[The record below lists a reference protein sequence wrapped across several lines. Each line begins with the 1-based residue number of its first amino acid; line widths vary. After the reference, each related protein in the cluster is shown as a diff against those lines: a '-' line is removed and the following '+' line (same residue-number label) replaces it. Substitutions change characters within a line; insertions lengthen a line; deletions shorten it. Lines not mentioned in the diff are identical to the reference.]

1 MKKLI
6 RSMLVKRAG
15 FAFMFYLICGLSFSQ
30 SLTGSYTSDFNLPQ
44 DELKIESEDEKLSS
58 FSLSLNAGDF
68 LVMGPLLQADF
79 RIARNTYIG
88 VFYVYHY
95 MGLFAGPLIFEKDIT
110 AYSPKSMGAGITAKH
125 YFKPNEKQNAWYCGI
140 YLGYSYNEAF
150 YHSGYPNERVE
161 RLDDILLFASGGYR
175 WNLGKRFYL
184 LTGLQLG
191 IAYTFKDNIYS
202 SYTLNPETGTYVKE
216 ESFHMKWPSEIYPY
230 PLPELTIGI
239 NF

>member
-1 MKKLI
+1 MSIKQADFIVLFFLI
-6 RSMLVKRAG
+6 S
-15 FAFMFYLICGLSFSQ
+15 GLSFSQ
-30 SLTGSYTSDFNLPQ
+30 SLTGSSTGDFNIPQ
-44 DELKIESEDEKLSS
+44 DELRIESENEKWSF

-79 RIARNTYIG
+79 RIEKRTYAG
-88 VFYVYHY
+88 VFYMYHY
-95 MGLFAGPLIFEKDIT
+95 MGLLAGPLIFEKDIT

-140 YLGYSYNEAF
+140 YVGYSYNEAF

-161 RLDDILLFASGGYR
+161 KLKDLIVFASGGYR
-175 WNLGKRFYL
+175 WNLGKRFYV
-184 LTGLQLG
+184 LTGLQFG
-191 IAYTFKDNIYS
+191 FAYTFNDNIYS
-202 SYTLNPETGTYVKE
+202 SYTLNSETGTYLKE
-216 ESFHMKWPSEIYPY
+216 ESFYMKWPSEIYPY

>member
-1 MKKLI
+1 MKTLI
-6 RSMLVKRAG
+6 LSMSIKRAG
-15 FAFMFYLICGLSFSQ
+15 FAFICYLISSSTFSQ
-30 SLTGSYTSDFNLPQ
+30 SLTGSLTGDFNLPQ
-44 DELKIESEDEKLSS
+44 DNLKIESEDAKWPSI
-58 FSLSLNAGDF
+58 SLSLNAGDF

-79 RIARNTYIG
+79 RIAKKTYIG
-88 VFYVYHY
+88 VFCIYHY
-95 MGLFAGPLIFEKDIT
+95 MGLFAGQLIFEKDIT

-125 YFKPNEKQNAWYCGI
+125 YFKPDEKRNAWYCGI

-202 SYTLNPETGTYVKE
+202 SYTLNPETGTYIKE
-216 ESFHMKWPSEIYPY
+216 ESFYMKWPSDIYPY
-230 PLPELTIGI
+230 PLPELAIGI